1 MKRYTV
7 TEKQLDELKKLLE
20 RLEET
25 PREKADEENE
35 MIQCEGGEPIESLAD
50 ILSDALAEPLRE
62 LKFLVEDIEGQEAP
76 AE

>member
-1 MKRYTV
+1 MKHYTV

-35 MIQCEGGEPIESLAD
+35 MIQCEGGEPIESLRD

-62 LKFLVEDIEGQEAP
+62 LKFLVEDVERQEAS
-76 AE
+76 